1 MHTND
6 NDNGNDATATAD
18 FYAARADKELYTAR
32 RALMAR
38 HADVMD
44 VIEAIHRSAV
54 ASLVRDA
61 VMSDDVTRWGV
72 DMTREPWPAM
82 LDAMAERA
90 LADTRDERAALDDLV
105 IGVSMQAKVAA
116 EWTID

>member
-1 MHTND
+1 MSND
-6 NDNGNDATATAD
+6 NVNVSNAD
-18 FYAARADKELYTAR
+18 YYGHRADKELDAAR
-32 RALMAR
+32 RALMAQ

-44 VIEAIHRSAV
+44 VIAAIHRSAV

-61 VMSDDVTRWGV
+61 VMSEDVTRWNV

-82 LDAMAERA
+82 LDAMAERELNATHDTAMA
-90 LADTRDERAALDDLV
+90 LENLT

-116 EWTID
+116 EWGID